1 MAATEPPLPTA
12 FRRLTPIPLS
22 GILRS
27 MTVGFI
33 ETELFT
39 ASAAFLSDD
48 ELRVAQAEIAA
59 NPRRATW

>member
-1 MAATEPPLPTA
+1 
-12 FRRLTPIPLS
+12 
-22 GILRS
+22 

-48 ELRVAQAEIAA
+48 ELRAAQAEIAA
-59 NPRRATW
+59 NPTAGDVVKGRRALGNSV